1 MKISNIL
8 NNLSVDVQPVAAPNK
23 AALPAEGASFERSM
37 QRATEKAG
45 DARLQGEK
53 RPERETDGV
62 EAKER
67 PKEPQEAAGKGKTD
81 NEKVGKDAPAKDED
95 VTDVQDVTSEQ
106 AEMLNAAAMTAALAE
121 QVAIVAVNEGVMEQI
136 GGTEEPVGAQEGA
149 LLTVPNSGVVLVD
162 EAAQAN
168 TASVSDGNAVLVK
181 QEQADFVERVLGEI
195 DTVVSN
201 EAERTDPAQIR
212 VQSQGG
218 GLAGAQG
225 DNIDKKNTGTAQLG
239 QQAAFNAGAPIFAS
253 AEPDAVVTLP
263 AEAAQARQVVAQ
275 TLLDSVQSAVT
286 AEKSELFIKFKPD
299 VFGGMQIHLSMTQ
312 EGLRAQI
319 RTSDA
324 SVRGMIGAEMNQLTD
339 SLRARGIEVVEMD
352 VYYEQQM
359 ANNQFLDQQSGRWQG
374 QQQSGARRG
383 AHVESIDEGGY
394 ENVYERMIPVEEE
407 APGVEY
413 TA

>member
-1 MKISNIL
+1 MKINNIL
-8 NNLSVDVQPVAAPNK
+8 NSLNVDVQPVAAPNK
-23 AALPAEGASFERSM
+23 AALPAEDASFEKSM

-45 DARLQGEK
+45 DAKAQNGE
-53 RPERETDGV
+53 R
-62 EAKER
+62 AKE
-67 PKEPQEAAGKGKTD
+67 KTDDVKATEKTQEPQDAAGK
-81 NEKVGKDAPAKDED
+81 EKAGKDAPAKDED
-95 VTDVQDVTSEQ
+95 VQDVQDALNEQ
-106 AEMLNAAAMTAALAE
+106 TAALDAAAAAAVLVE
-121 QVAIVAVNEGVMEQI
+121 QAAIVAINEGIMEQI

-149 LLTVPNSGVVLVD
+149 LLAVPNSGAVLVD

-168 TASVSDGNAVLVK
+168 TASVSDGNVVLVK
-181 QEQADFVERVLGEI
+181 QEQTDFVERVLGEI

-201 EAERTDPAQIR
+201 EAERTDPTQSK
-212 VQSQGG
+212 VQPLGDD
-218 GLAGAQG
+218 LAGAQG
-225 DNIDKKNTGTAQLG
+225 DNIDKKNTGTMQLG
-239 QQAAFNAGAPIFAS
+239 QAALRAENPILAN

-263 AEAAQARQVVAQ
+263 AEAAEARQVVAQ
-275 TLLDSVQSAVT
+275 TLLDQVQSAVT

-352 VYYEQQM
+352 VYYEQQT
-359 ANNQFLDQQSGRWQG
+359 ANNQFLDQRS
-374 QQQSGARRG
+374 
-383 AHVESIDEGGY
+383 GGY
-394 ENVYERMIPVEEE
+394 QGRQQGGTRHDTRVEQLEESGYESVYERMIPTEEE
-407 APGVEY
+407 TPGVEY